1 MATLLP
7 NEAVTASALRGCRIF
22 IFSHDHPHP
31 PHIHIGKKRRTS
43 KWELAALECI
53 DPDGFS
59 SSELRTQRKMLETWQ
74 LEIWRAWN
82 AYWEA
87 QRGAQ

>member
-7 NEAVTASALRGCRIF
+7 NDEVRASALHEYRIF

-31 PHIHIGKKRRTS
+31 PHIHVGKKGRTS
-43 KWELAALECI
+43 KWDLATLECI
-53 DPDGFS
+53 YPDGFS
-59 SSELRTQRKMLETWQ
+59 SSELRTQRKMMETWQ

-87 QRGAQ
+87 QHGAE